1 MLLAAVGLLALRAFV
16 GPLTAVRHLVADE
29 ARVAVEA
36 LLAFRALVGPFLG
49 VAAVVNDEAL
59 SHSEGLAAFQARV
72 GLAARA
78 VCQEAPPEAA
88 RAAAAAATAC
98 TRTGTCATTR
108 TSAAAT
114 AAAATTATA
123 CTAFSTGLRLAS
135 GTALA
140 WKRREA
146 VLQEATAPGSSRVLR
161 HGQGGQALLVR
172 LGLGL
177 RRSWRWVLYKQ

>member
-114 AAAATTATA
+114 A